1 MPNLE
6 TNVRSWYI
14 SNYPSDTMGAYID
27 PKAIFNTVFE
37 ALDNYKNIYT
47 VLGDIDSIIRERV
60 FQALSKIIGT
70 DYNYVYEQ
78 WLKGGN

>member
-27 PKAIFNTVFE
+27 PKATFNTVFE
-37 ALDNYKNIYT
+37 ALDNYKNIYA
-47 VLGDIDSIIRERV
+47 VLGDIDSIIRERI